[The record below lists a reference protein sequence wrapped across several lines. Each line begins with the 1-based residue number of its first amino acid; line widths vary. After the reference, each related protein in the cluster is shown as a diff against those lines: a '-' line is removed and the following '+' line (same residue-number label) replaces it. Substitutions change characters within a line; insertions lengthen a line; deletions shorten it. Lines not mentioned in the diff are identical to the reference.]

1 VRERVFLGEQRPIAI
16 ERPRIKEA
24 DPAVIGF
31 EGTTRDT
38 ALIPQMEEIGANL
51 LLAEHLGRA
60 HVVRREPAD
69 CLDVH
74 VLGPLGETGKPHVID
89 HTLTQR
95 GHGHSPFR
103 FKFQELCPGTPS
115 RYTSAQP
122 STIPPLRRSRS
133 VQPLLTHRKRIRRR
147 QNRRRA
153 ILPGRSMEGVLLTVH
168 VASGVEEA

>member
-31 EGTTRDT
+31 EGTTRDS

-103 FKFQELCPGTPS
+103 FKFQELCPGAPS
-115 RYTSAQP
+115 RYTSPQP
-122 STIPPLRRSRS
+122 STNPPPTAKPFSPTAAEVS
-133 VQPLLTHRKRIRRR
+133 K
-147 QNRRRA
+147 
-153 ILPGRSMEGVLLTVH
+153 SD
-168 VASGVEEA
+168 

>member
-38 ALIPQMEEIGANL
+38 TFIPQMEEIGANL
-51 LLAEHLGRA
+51 LLAEHVGRA
-60 HVVRREPAD
+60 HVVGGEPAD

-74 VLGPLGETGKPHVID
+74 VLGPRGETSKPHVID

-95 GHGHSPFR
+95 GHG
-103 FKFQELCPGTPS
+103 
-115 RYTSAQP
+115 
-122 STIPPLRRSRS
+122 ILRSGSNSRS
-133 VQPLLTHRKRIRRR
+133 SALAPVEIHQTAAMNPPPTAK
-147 QNRRRA
+147 
-153 ILPGRSMEGVLLTVH
+153 PFSPTVDELSK
-168 VASGVEEA
+168 AD